1 MKKIDKLYLE
11 EDKKIRIL
19 HESYLLADLLFL
31 NYKYPNSYCYDNSID
46 SIYNSIHDQI
56 VLNKKE
62 QSKVIEDAL
71 ILLKIKYNI
80 SIDDFTA

>member
-31 NYKYPNSYCYDNSID
+31 NYKYPNSYYYDNSID

>member
-31 NYKYPNSYCYDNSID
+31 NYKYPNSHYYGNSID
-46 SIYNSIHDQI
+46 SIYNSIHDKI
-56 VLNKKE
+56 VLNKKDE
-62 QSKVIEDAL
+62 EKIINDAL

-80 SIDDFTA
+80 QDIFNN